1 MENGP
6 DSVSNIHRRWSLT
19 RINFSSYKIS
29 LVISIIT
36 SFIIIIFFDHFYLTL
51 NLIQIVVFTI
61 TGISFLV
68 FSYFLDLYL
77 LRKTPVN
84 KISKILHVSAF
95 SNLLWLLILILGYLA
110 FIIFQK
116 EIPPKEYLL
125 EGMMLAIGLR
135 IGIFNSVF
143 GANLLQA
150 IKTAVIQPI
159 VFLFLI
165 IPPSIVIEFFFDV
178 AAISFGL
185 ILIGLG
191 IGWTIL
197 ADRAGRPN
205 LQSTFALLQAF
216 LSAWTENKVENIEKL
231 LLAKSKDELVYTHI
245 IKFINK
251 QHHNLYWV
259 LPNIHPGPFKEIGGS
274 SLPYQI
280 YNHFSQKAVVFHTAS
295 DHSLNIPSKGEVIKY
310 LQSLS
315 STKKRLDYGSTC
327 SLPIQIKNKKATATG
342 IIFDN
347 TPIIILSFAPSGM
360 EDIPEEISKEL
371 KAYSK
376 NEGFK
381 RLFIIDSHN
390 AMGKKIGKSENDD
403 LLIAGKKCLN
413 ILKGSPQYGFKI
425 GISNTNEINNHVVFG
440 EDIGKSGLSIILIDV
455 NKDANNKSNN
465 NRKDNNNNQYVI
477 GWADSNN
484 MKNGLREYILQHLEQ
499 KGIRMLEIC
508 SSDTH
513 ENSGFRTSEGY
524 YPFGHITKF
533 ETIADHYYNLI
544 ELACKKLELY
554 VYEILSV
561 ESTVKV
567 MGKNQFM
574 DYSNALDKAMD
585 LTKKC
590 LIITFGVIL
599 LMLIVTN

>member
-1 MENGP
+1 MENGH

-29 LVISIIT
+29 LTISIV
-36 SFIIIIFFDHFYLTL
+36 SSLLIILVFDHFYLL
-51 NLIQIVVFTI
+51 VNLIQLTVFTI
-61 TGISFLV
+61 TGISFLI
-68 FSYFLDLYL
+68 FSYFLDLFL

-95 SNLLWLLILILGYLA
+95 SNLLWLLILILGYIT

-116 EIPPKEYLL
+116 DLPPKEYLL

-135 IGIFNSVF
+135 IGIFTSVF

-150 IKTAVIQPI
+150 IKTAIIQPI

-165 IPPSIVIEFFFDV
+165 IPSSIFIEIFFDV
-178 AAISFGL
+178 VAISFGL

-216 LSAWTENKVENIEKL
+216 LSAWTENKVENIEKIL
-231 LLAKSKDELVYTHI
+231 LSKSNNELVGTDI
-245 IKFINK
+245 VKFTNK
-251 QHHNLYWV
+251 HHNLYWV

-274 SLPYQI
+274 NLPYQI
-280 YNHFSQKAVVFHTAS
+280 YNYFSQKAVVFHTPS
-295 DHSLNIPSKGEVIKY
+295 DHSLNIPSKGEVLEY
-310 LQSLS
+310 LKSLS
-315 STKKRLDYGSTC
+315 NTQKKTLDQGSTC
-327 SLPIQIKNKKATATG
+327 SIPIQIKNKKATVTG

-347 TPIIILSFAPSGM
+347 TPILMLSFAPYGM

-371 KAYSK
+371 KKYSK

-390 AMGKKIGKSENDD
+390 AMGKKIGKSENEE
-403 LLIAGKKCLN
+403 LLVAGKTCLK
-413 ILKGSPQYGFKI
+413 ILKKSSQYSFKI
-425 GISNTNEINNHVVFG
+425 GLSNTNEIKNHIVFG

-455 NKDANNKSNN
+455 NKND
-465 NRKDNNNNQYVI
+465 DNNSNHNNQYVI

-484 MKNGLREYILQHLEQ
+484 MESGLREYIIKFLEQ

-533 ETIADHYYNLI
+533 ETIADHYYKLI
-544 ELACKKLELY
+544 ELAYKKLE
-554 VYEILSV
+554 VYGFEVFHIV
-561 ESTVKV
+561 STVKV
-567 MGKNQFM
+567 MGTNQFQ
-574 DYSNALDKAMD
+574 DYSNALDKAMN
-585 LTKKC
+585 LTKKF

>member
-1 MENGP
+1 MENGH

-29 LVISIIT
+29 LSL
-36 SFIIIIFFDHFYLTL
+36 SLFSSLIIIIFFDQFYLRL
-51 NLIQIVVFTI
+51 NLLNLFFFII

-68 FSYFLDLYL
+68 FSYFLDLFL

-95 SNLLWLLILILGYLA
+95 SNLLWLLILIFGYLA

-116 EIPPKEYLL
+116 ESPPKEYLF

-143 GANLLQA
+143 GANLFQA
-150 IKTAVIQPI
+150 IKTAMIQPLI
-159 VFLFLI
+159 FLFLI
-165 IPPSIVIEFFFDV
+165 IPYFVFIELISNFV
-178 AAISFGL
+178 AISFGL
-185 ILIGLG
+185 ILIG
-191 IGWTIL
+191 IGVLWAIL
-197 ADRAGRPN
+197 ADRTGRPN

-216 LSAWTENKVENIEKL
+216 LSAWTENKVDRIELIL
-231 LLAKSKDELVYTHI
+231 LSKSKDECVDTHI
-245 IKFINK
+245 VKFTTK
-251 QHHNLYWV
+251 HQALYWV

-274 SLPYQI
+274 NLPYQI
-280 YNHFSQKAVVFHTAS
+280 YRHFSQKAVVFHSAS

-310 LQSLS
+310 LKSLS
-315 STKKRLDYGSTC
+315 NTKNRVDYGNRC
-327 SLPIQIKNKKATATG
+327 SIPIQVKHKKATATG

-347 TPIIILSFAPSGM
+347 TPILILSFAPYGM

-371 KAYSK
+371 ETYSK
-376 NEGFK
+376 DEGFK

-390 AMGKKIGKSENDD
+390 AMGKKIEKSENED
-403 LLIAGKKCLN
+403 LLIAGKKCLK
-413 ILKGSPQYGFKI
+413 ILKESPQYDFKI
-425 GISNTNEINNHVVFG
+425 GLSNTNEIKNKLVFG
-440 EDIGKSGLSIILIDV
+440 QDLGKSGLSIILIDV
-455 NKDANNKSNN
+455 NKDVDCNIDNNSSS
-465 NRKDNNNNQYVI
+465 NNNQYVI

-484 MKNGLREYILQHLEQ
+484 MKSGLREYVLQNLTQ
-499 KGIRMLEIC
+499 KGIKMLEIC

-513 ENSGFRTSEGY
+513 ENSGFRTTEGY
-524 YPFGHITKF
+524 YPFGYTTKF
-533 ETIADHYYNLI
+533 EIIADHFYDLI
-544 ELACKKLELY
+544 EIACKKLEVY
-554 VYEILSV
+554 QYEILTV

-567 MGKNQFM
+567 MGTSQFR
-574 DYSNALDKAMD
+574 DYSNALDKAMN

-599 LMLIVTN
+599 IMLIFTN

>member
-1 MENGP
+1 MENGH

-29 LVISIIT
+29 LTISLI
-36 SFIIIIFFDHFYLTL
+36 SSLIIILVFDHFYLL
-51 NLIQIVVFTI
+51 VNLIQLAVFTI
-61 TGISFLV
+61 TGISFLI
-68 FSYFLDLYL
+68 FSYFLDLFL

-84 KISKILHVSAF
+84 KMSKILHVSAF
-95 SNLLWLLILILGYLA
+95 SSLLWLLIVILGYLT

-116 EIPPKEYLL
+116 DLPPKEYLL
-125 EGMMLAIGLR
+125 EGMMLAIGLK
-135 IGIFNSVF
+135 IGIFTSVF

-150 IKTAVIQPI
+150 IKTAIIQPI

-165 IPPSIVIEFFFDV
+165 IPSSIFIEIFSDV
-178 AAISFGL
+178 VAISFGL

-205 LQSTFALLQAF
+205 LQSTFTLLQAF
-216 LSAWTENKVENIEKL
+216 LSAWTENKVENIEKIL
-231 LLAKSKDELVYTHI
+231 LSKSKNELVGTYI
-245 IKFINK
+245 VKFTNK
-251 QHHNLYWV
+251 HHNLYWV

-274 SLPYQI
+274 NLPYQI
-280 YNHFSQKAVVFHTAS
+280 YNYFSQKAVVFHSPS
-295 DHSLNIPSKGEVIKY
+295 DHSLNIPSKGEVLEY
-310 LQSLS
+310 LKSLS
-315 STKKRLDYGSTC
+315 NTQKTLDYGSTC
-327 SLPIQIKNKKATATG
+327 SIPIQIKNKKATVTG

-347 TPIIILSFAPSGM
+347 TPILMLSFAPYGM

-371 KAYSK
+371 ETYSK

-390 AMGKKIGKSENDD
+390 AMGKKIGKSENEE
-403 LLIAGKKCLN
+403 LLVAGKTCLK
-413 ILKGSPQYGFKI
+413 ILKKSPQYSFKI
-425 GISNTNEINNHVVFG
+425 GLSNTNEIKNHIVFG

-455 NKDANNKSNN
+455 NKND
-465 NRKDNNNNQYVI
+465 DNNSNHNNQYVI

-484 MKNGLREYILQHLEQ
+484 MKSGLREYIIKFLEQ

-533 ETIADHYYNLI
+533 ETIADHYYKLI
-544 ELACKKLELY
+544 ELAYKKLE
-554 VYEILSV
+554 VYGYEVFHIV
-561 ESTVKV
+561 STVKV
-567 MGKNQFM
+567 MGTNQFR
-574 DYSNALDKAMD
+574 DYSNALDKAMN
-585 LTKKC
+585 LTKKF

>member
-1 MENGP
+1 MENGH

-29 LVISIIT
+29 LTISIV
-36 SFIIIIFFDHFYLTL
+36 SSLVIILVFDHFYLL
-51 NLIQIVVFTI
+51 VNLIQLAVFTI
-61 TGISFLV
+61 TGISFLI
-68 FSYFLDLYL
+68 FSYFLDLFL

-95 SNLLWLLILILGYLA
+95 SNLLWLLILILGYIT

-116 EIPPKEYLL
+116 DLPPKEYLL

-135 IGIFNSVF
+135 IGIFTSVF

-150 IKTAVIQPI
+150 IKTAIIQPI

-165 IPPSIVIEFFFDV
+165 IPSSIFIEIFFDV
-178 AAISFGL
+178 VAISFGL

-216 LSAWTENKVENIEKL
+216 LSAWTENKVENIEKIL
-231 LLAKSKDELVYTHI
+231 LSKSNNELVGTDI
-245 IKFINK
+245 VKFTNK
-251 QHHNLYWV
+251 HHNLYWV

-274 SLPYQI
+274 NLPYQI
-280 YNHFSQKAVVFHTAS
+280 YNYFSQKAVVFHTPS
-295 DHSLNIPSKGEVIKY
+295 DHSLNIPSKGEVLEY
-310 LQSLS
+310 LKSLS
-315 STKKRLDYGSTC
+315 NTQKTLDQGSTC
-327 SLPIQIKNKKATATG
+327 SLPIQIKNKKATVTG
-342 IIFDN
+342 IIFHN
-347 TPIIILSFAPSGM
+347 TPILMLSFAPYGM
-360 EDIPEEISKEL
+360 EDIPEEIRKEL
-371 KAYSK
+371 ETYSK

-390 AMGKKIGKSENDD
+390 AMGKKIGKSENEE
-403 LLIAGKKCLN
+403 LLVAGKTCLK
-413 ILKGSPQYGFKI
+413 ILKKSPQYSFKI
-425 GISNTNEINNHVVFG
+425 GLSNTNEIENHIVFG

-455 NKDANNKSNN
+455 NKND
-465 NRKDNNNNQYVI
+465 DNNSNHNNQYVI

-484 MKNGLREYILQHLEQ
+484 MESGLREYIIKFLEQ

-533 ETIADHYYNLI
+533 ETIADHYYKLI
-544 ELACKKLELY
+544 ELAYKKLE
-554 VYEILSV
+554 VYGYEVFHIV
-561 ESTVKV
+561 STVKV
-567 MGKNQFM
+567 MGTNQFQ
-574 DYSNALDKAMD
+574 DYSNALDKAMN
-585 LTKKC
+585 LTKKF

>member
-1 MENGP
+1 MENGH

-29 LVISIIT
+29 LTISIV
-36 SFIIIIFFDHFYLTL
+36 SSLVIILVFDHFYLL
-51 NLIQIVVFTI
+51 VNLIQLAVFTI
-61 TGISFLV
+61 TGISFLI
-68 FSYFLDLYL
+68 FSYFLDLFL

-95 SNLLWLLILILGYLA
+95 SNLLWLLILILGYIT

-116 EIPPKEYLL
+116 DLPPKEYLL

-135 IGIFNSVF
+135 IGIFTSVF

-150 IKTAVIQPI
+150 IKTAIIQPI

-165 IPPSIVIEFFFDV
+165 IPSSIFIEIFFDV
-178 AAISFGL
+178 VAISFGL

-216 LSAWTENKVENIEKL
+216 LSAWTENKVENIEKIL
-231 LLAKSKDELVYTHI
+231 LSKSNNELVGTDI
-245 IKFINK
+245 VKFTNK
-251 QHHNLYWV
+251 HHNLYWV

-274 SLPYQI
+274 NLPYQI
-280 YNHFSQKAVVFHTAS
+280 YNYFSQKAVVFHTPS
-295 DHSLNIPSKGEVIKY
+295 DHSLNIPSKGEVLEY
-310 LQSLS
+310 LKSLS
-315 STKKRLDYGSTC
+315 NTQKTLDQGSTC
-327 SLPIQIKNKKATATG
+327 SIPIQIKNKKATVTG

-347 TPIIILSFAPSGM
+347 TPILMLSFAPYGM

-371 KAYSK
+371 KKYSK

-390 AMGKKIGKSENDD
+390 AMGKKIGKSENEE
-403 LLIAGKKCLN
+403 LLVAGKTCLK
-413 ILKGSPQYGFKI
+413 ILKKSSQYSFKI
-425 GISNTNEINNHVVFG
+425 GLSNTNEIKNHIVFG

-455 NKDANNKSNN
+455 NKND
-465 NRKDNNNNQYVI
+465 DNNSNHNNQYVI

-484 MKNGLREYILQHLEQ
+484 MESGLREYIIKFLGQ

-533 ETIADHYYNLI
+533 ETIADHYYKLI
-544 ELACKKLELY
+544 ELAYKKLE
-554 VYEILSV
+554 VYGFEVFHIV
-561 ESTVKV
+561 STVKV
-567 MGKNQFM
+567 MGTNQFQ
-574 DYSNALDKAMD
+574 DYSNALDKAMN
-585 LTKKC
+585 LTKKF

>member
-1 MENGP
+1 MENGH

-29 LVISIIT
+29 LTISIVT
-36 SFIIIIFFDHFYLTL
+36 SLVIILVSDHFYLL
-51 NLIQIVVFTI
+51 VNLIQLAVFTI
-61 TGISFLV
+61 TGISFLI
-68 FSYFLDLYL
+68 FSYFLDLFL

-95 SNLLWLLILILGYLA
+95 SNLLWLLILILGYIT

-116 EIPPKEYLL
+116 DLPPKEYLL

-135 IGIFNSVF
+135 IGIFTSVF

-150 IKTAVIQPI
+150 IKTAIIQPI

-165 IPPSIVIEFFFDV
+165 IPSSIFIEIFFDV
-178 AAISFGL
+178 VAISFGL

-216 LSAWTENKVENIEKL
+216 LSAWTENKVENIEKIL
-231 LLAKSKDELVYTHI
+231 LSKSNNELVGTDI
-245 IKFINK
+245 VKFTNK
-251 QHHNLYWV
+251 HHNLYWV

-274 SLPYQI
+274 NLPYQI
-280 YNHFSQKAVVFHTAS
+280 YNYFSQKAVVFHTPS
-295 DHSLNIPSKGEVIKY
+295 DHSLNIPSKGEVLEY
-310 LQSLS
+310 LKSLS
-315 STKKRLDYGSTC
+315 NTQKTLDQGSTC
-327 SLPIQIKNKKATATG
+327 SIPIQIKNKKATVTG

-347 TPIIILSFAPSGM
+347 TPILMLSFAPYGM
-360 EDIPEEISKEL
+360 EDIPEEIRKEL
-371 KAYSK
+371 ETYSK

-390 AMGKKIGKSENDD
+390 AMGKKIGKSENEE
-403 LLIAGKKCLN
+403 LLVAGKTCLK
-413 ILKGSPQYGFKI
+413 ILKKSPQYSFKI
-425 GISNTNEINNHVVFG
+425 GLSNTNEIKNHIVFG

-455 NKDANNKSNN
+455 NKND
-465 NRKDNNNNQYVI
+465 DNNSNHNNQYVI

-484 MKNGLREYILQHLEQ
+484 MESGLREYIIKFLEQ

-524 YPFGHITKF
+524 YPFGHMTKF
-533 ETIADHYYNLI
+533 ETIADHYYKLI
-544 ELACKKLELY
+544 ELAYKKLE
-554 VYEILSV
+554 VYGYEV
-561 ESTVKV
+561 FHTVSTVKV
-567 MGKNQFM
+567 MGTNQFQ
-574 DYSNALDKAMD
+574 DYSNALDKAMN
-585 LTKKC
+585 LTKKF

>member
-1 MENGP
+1 MENGH

-29 LVISIIT
+29 LTISLI
-36 SFIIIIFFDHFYLTL
+36 SSLIIILIFDHFYLL
-51 NLIQIVVFTI
+51 VNLIQLAVFTI
-61 TGISFLV
+61 TGISFLI
-68 FSYFLDLYL
+68 FSYFLDLFL

-84 KISKILHVSAF
+84 KLSKILHVSAF
-95 SNLLWLLILILGYLA
+95 SSLLWLLIVILGYII

-116 EIPPKEYLL
+116 DLPSKEYLI

-135 IGIFNSVF
+135 IGIFTSVF

-150 IKTAVIQPI
+150 IKTAIIQPI

-165 IPPSIVIEFFFDV
+165 IPPSIFIEIFSDV
-178 AAISFGL
+178 VAISFGL

-197 ADRAGRPN
+197 ADRSGRPN

-216 LSAWTENKVENIEKL
+216 LSAWTENKVENIEKIL
-231 LLAKSKDELVYTHI
+231 LSKSKNELVGTFI
-245 IKFINK
+245 VKFTNK
-251 QHHNLYWV
+251 HHNLYWV

-274 SLPYQI
+274 NLPYQI
-280 YNHFSQKAVVFHTAS
+280 YNYFSQKAVVFHSPS
-295 DHSLNIPSKGEVIKY
+295 DHSLNIPSKGEVLEY
-310 LQSLS
+310 LKSLS
-315 STKKRLDYGSTC
+315 NTQKTLDYGSTC
-327 SLPIQIKNKKATATG
+327 SIPIQIKNKKATVTG

-347 TPIIILSFAPSGM
+347 TPILMLSFAPYGM

-371 KAYSK
+371 ETYSK

-390 AMGKKIGKSENDD
+390 AMGKKIGKSENEE
-403 LLIAGKKCLN
+403 LLVAGKTCLK
-413 ILKGSPQYGFKI
+413 ILKKSPQYSFKI
-425 GISNTNEINNHVVFG
+425 GLSNTNEIKNHIVFG
-440 EDIGKSGLSIILIDV
+440 DDIGKSGLSIILIDV
-455 NKDANNKSNN
+455 NKNDDNN
-465 NRKDNNNNQYVI
+465 NNHNNQYVI

-484 MKNGLREYILQHLEQ
+484 MKSGLREYIIKFLEQ

-533 ETIADHYYNLI
+533 ETIADHYYKLI
-544 ELACKKLELY
+544 ELAYKKLE
-554 VYEILSV
+554 VYGYEVFHIV
-561 ESTVKV
+561 STVKV
-567 MGKNQFM
+567 MGTNQFR
-574 DYSNALDKAMD
+574 DYSNALDKAMN
-585 LTKKC
+585 LTKKF

>member
-1 MENGP
+1 MENGH

-29 LVISIIT
+29 LTISLI
-36 SFIIIIFFDHFYLTL
+36 SSLIIILVFDHFYLL
-51 NLIQIVVFTI
+51 VNLIQLAVFTI
-61 TGISFLV
+61 TGISFLI
-68 FSYFLDLYL
+68 FSYFLDLFL

-84 KISKILHVSAF
+84 KMSKILHVSAF
-95 SNLLWLLILILGYLA
+95 SSLLWLLIVILGYLT

-116 EIPPKEYLL
+116 DLPPKEYLL

-135 IGIFNSVF
+135 IGIFTSVF

-150 IKTAVIQPI
+150 IKTAIIQPI

-165 IPPSIVIEFFFDV
+165 IPSSIFIEIFSDV
-178 AAISFGL
+178 VAISFGL

-197 ADRAGRPN
+197 VDRAGRPN

-216 LSAWTENKVENIEKL
+216 LSAWTENKVENIEKIL
-231 LLAKSKDELVYTHI
+231 LSKSKNELVGTYI
-245 IKFINK
+245 VKFTNK
-251 QHHNLYWV
+251 HHNLYWV

-274 SLPYQI
+274 NLPYQI
-280 YNHFSQKAVVFHTAS
+280 YNYFSQKAVVFHSPS
-295 DHSLNIPSKGEVIKY
+295 DHSLNIPSKGEVLEY
-310 LQSLS
+310 LKSLS
-315 STKKRLDYGSTC
+315 NTQKTLDYGSTC
-327 SLPIQIKNKKATATG
+327 SIPIQIKNKKATVTG

-347 TPIIILSFAPSGM
+347 TPILMLSFAPYGM

-371 KAYSK
+371 ETYSK

-390 AMGKKIGKSENDD
+390 AMGKKIGKSENEE
-403 LLIAGKKCLN
+403 LLIAGKTCLK
-413 ILKGSPQYGFKI
+413 ILKKSPQYSFKI
-425 GISNTNEINNHVVFG
+425 GLSNTNEIKNHIVFG

-455 NKDANNKSNN
+455 NKND
-465 NRKDNNNNQYVI
+465 DNNSNHNNQYVI

-484 MKNGLREYILQHLEQ
+484 MKSGLREYIIKFLEQ

-533 ETIADHYYNLI
+533 ETIADHYYKLI
-544 ELACKKLELY
+544 ELAYKKLEIY
-554 VYEILSV
+554 AYEVFHIV
-561 ESTVKV
+561 STVKV
-567 MGKNQFM
+567 MGTNQFL
-574 DYSNALDKAMD
+574 DYSNALDKAMN
-585 LTKKC
+585 LTKKF

>member
-1 MENGP
+1 MENGH

-29 LVISIIT
+29 LTISLISSLIT
-36 SFIIIIFFDHFYLTL
+36 ILIFDHFYLL
-51 NLIQIVVFTI
+51 VNLIQLAVFTI
-61 TGISFLV
+61 TGISFLI
-68 FSYFLDLYL
+68 FSYFLDLFL

-84 KISKILHVSAF
+84 KLSKILHVSAF
-95 SNLLWLLILILGYLA
+95 SSLLWLIIVILGYLT

-116 EIPPKEYLL
+116 DLPSKEYLL

-135 IGIFNSVF
+135 IGIFTSVF

-150 IKTAVIQPI
+150 IKTAIIQPI

-165 IPPSIVIEFFFDV
+165 IPSSTFIEIFSDV
-178 AAISFGL
+178 VAISFGL

-197 ADRAGRPN
+197 ADRSGRPN

-216 LSAWTENKVENIEKL
+216 LSAWTENKVENIEKIL
-231 LLAKSKDELVYTHI
+231 LSKSKNELVGTFI
-245 IKFINK
+245 VKFTNK
-251 QHHNLYWV
+251 HHNLYWV

-274 SLPYQI
+274 NLPYQI
-280 YNHFSQKAVVFHTAS
+280 YNYFSQKAVVFHSPS
-295 DHSLNIPSKGEVIKY
+295 DHSLNIPSKGEVLEY
-310 LQSLS
+310 LKSLS
-315 STKKRLDYGSTC
+315 NTQKTLDYGSTC
-327 SLPIQIKNKKATATG
+327 SIPIQIKNKKATVTG

-347 TPIIILSFAPSGM
+347 TPILMLSFAPYGM
-360 EDIPEEISKEL
+360 EDIPEEVSKEL
-371 KAYSK
+371 ETYSK

-390 AMGKKIGKSENDD
+390 AMGKKIGKIENEE
-403 LLIAGKKCLN
+403 LLAAGKTCLK
-413 ILKGSPQYGFKI
+413 ILKKSPQYSFKI
-425 GISNTNEINNHVVFG
+425 GLSNTNEIKNHIVFG
-440 EDIGKSGLSIILIDV
+440 DDIGKSGLSIILIDV
-455 NKDANNKSNN
+455 NKND
-465 NRKDNNNNQYVI
+465 DNNSNHNNQYVI

-484 MKNGLREYILQHLEQ
+484 MKSGLREYIIKFLEQ

-533 ETIADHYYNLI
+533 ETIADHYDKLI
-544 ELACKKLELY
+544 ELAYKKLE
-554 VYEILSV
+554 VYRYEVFHIV
-561 ESTVKV
+561 STVKV
-567 MGKNQFM
+567 MGTNQFR
-574 DYSNALDKAMD
+574 DYSNALDKAMK
-585 LTKKC
+585 LTKKF
-590 LIITFGVIL
+590 LIFTFGVIL
-599 LMLIVTN
+599 LMLLVTN

>member
-1 MENGP
+1 MENGH

-29 LVISIIT
+29 LTISIV
-36 SFIIIIFFDHFYLTL
+36 SSLVIILVFDHFYLL
-51 NLIQIVVFTI
+51 VNLIQLAVFTI
-61 TGISFLV
+61 TGISFLI
-68 FSYFLDLYL
+68 FSYFLDLFL

-95 SNLLWLLILILGYLA
+95 SNLLWLLILILGYIT

-116 EIPPKEYLL
+116 DLPPKEYLL

-135 IGIFNSVF
+135 IGIFTSVF

-150 IKTAVIQPI
+150 IKTAIIQPI

-165 IPPSIVIEFFFDV
+165 IPSSIFIEIFFDV
-178 AAISFGL
+178 VAISFGL

-216 LSAWTENKVENIEKL
+216 LSAWTENKVENIEKIL
-231 LLAKSKDELVYTHI
+231 LSKSNNELVGTDI
-245 IKFINK
+245 VKFTNK
-251 QHHNLYWV
+251 HHNLYWV

-274 SLPYQI
+274 NLPYQI
-280 YNHFSQKAVVFHTAS
+280 YNYFSQKAVVFHTPS
-295 DHSLNIPSKGEVIKY
+295 DHSLNIPSKGEVLEY
-310 LQSLS
+310 LKSLS
-315 STKKRLDYGSTC
+315 NTQKTLDQGSTC
-327 SLPIQIKNKKATATG
+327 SIPIQIKNKKATVTG

-347 TPIIILSFAPSGM
+347 TPILMLSFAPYGM

-371 KAYSK
+371 KKYSK

-390 AMGKKIGKSENDD
+390 AMGKKIGKSENEE
-403 LLIAGKKCLN
+403 LLVAGKTCLK
-413 ILKGSPQYGFKI
+413 ILKKSPQYSFKI
-425 GISNTNEINNHVVFG
+425 GLSNTNEIKNHIVFG

-455 NKDANNKSNN
+455 NKND
-465 NRKDNNNNQYVI
+465 DNNSNHNNQYVI

-484 MKNGLREYILQHLEQ
+484 MESGLREYIIKFLGQ

-533 ETIADHYYNLI
+533 ETIADHYYKLI
-544 ELACKKLELY
+544 ELAYKKLE
-554 VYEILSV
+554 VYGFEVFHIV
-561 ESTVKV
+561 STVKV
-567 MGKNQFM
+567 MGTNQFQ
-574 DYSNALDKAMD
+574 DYSNALDKAMN
-585 LTKKC
+585 LTKKF

>member
-1 MENGP
+1 MENGH

-29 LVISIIT
+29 LTISLI
-36 SFIIIIFFDHFYLTL
+36 SSLIIILVFDHFYLL
-51 NLIQIVVFTI
+51 VNLIQLAVFTI
-61 TGISFLV
+61 TGISFLI
-68 FSYFLDLYL
+68 FSYFLDLFL

-84 KISKILHVSAF
+84 KMSKILHVSAF
-95 SNLLWLLILILGYLA
+95 SSLLWLLIVILGYLT

-116 EIPPKEYLL
+116 DLPPKEYLL

-135 IGIFNSVF
+135 IGIFTSVF

-150 IKTAVIQPI
+150 IKTAIIQPI

-165 IPPSIVIEFFFDV
+165 IPSSIFIEIFSDV
-178 AAISFGL
+178 VAISFGL

-205 LQSTFALLQAF
+205 FQSTFALLQAF
-216 LSAWTENKVENIEKL
+216 LSAWTENKVENIEKIL
-231 LLAKSKDELVYTHI
+231 LSKSKNELVDTFI
-245 IKFINK
+245 FKFTNK
-251 QHHNLYWV
+251 HHNLYWV

-274 SLPYQI
+274 NLPYQI
-280 YNHFSQKAVVFHTAS
+280 YNYFSQKAVVFHSPS
-295 DHSLNIPSKGEVIKY
+295 DHSLNIPSKGEVLEY
-310 LQSLS
+310 LKSLS
-315 STKKRLDYGSTC
+315 NTQKTLDYGSTC
-327 SLPIQIKNKKATATG
+327 SIPIQIKNKKATVTG

-347 TPIIILSFAPSGM
+347 TPILMLSFAPYGM

-371 KAYSK
+371 ETYSK

-390 AMGKKIGKSENDD
+390 AMGKKIGKSENEE
-403 LLIAGKKCLN
+403 LLIAGKTCLK
-413 ILKGSPQYGFKI
+413 ILKKSPQYSFKI
-425 GISNTNEINNHVVFG
+425 GLSNTNEIKNHIVFG

-455 NKDANNKSNN
+455 NKND
-465 NRKDNNNNQYVI
+465 DNNSNHNNHYVI

-484 MKNGLREYILQHLEQ
+484 MKSGLREYIIKFLEQ

-533 ETIADHYYNLI
+533 ETIADHYYKLI
-544 ELACKKLELY
+544 ELAYKKLE
-554 VYEILSV
+554 VYGYEVFHIV
-561 ESTVKV
+561 STVKV
-567 MGKNQFM
+567 MGTNQFR
-574 DYSNALDKAMD
+574 DYSNALDKAMN
-585 LTKKC
+585 LTKKF

>member
-29 LVISIIT
+29 LVISIIN
-36 SFIIIIFFDHFYLTL
+36 SLIIIIFFDHFYLTL

-205 LQSTFALLQAF
+205 LPSTFALLQAF
-216 LSAWTENKVENIEKL
+216 LSAWTENKVENIEKI

-274 SLPYQI
+274 NLPYQI
-280 YNHFSQKAVVFHTAS
+280 YNHFSQKAVVFHSAS
-295 DHSLNIPSKGEVIKY
+295 DHSLNIPSKGEVVKY

-315 STKKRLDYGSTC
+315 NTKKRLDYGNTC
-327 SLPIQIKNKKATATG
+327 SIPIQIKNK
-342 IIFDN
+342 
-347 TPIIILSFAPSGM
+347 
-360 EDIPEEISKEL
+360 
-371 KAYSK
+371 
-376 NEGFK
+376 
-381 RLFIIDSHN
+381 
-390 AMGKKIGKSENDD
+390 
-403 LLIAGKKCLN
+403 
-413 ILKGSPQYGFKI
+413 
-425 GISNTNEINNHVVFG
+425 
-440 EDIGKSGLSIILIDV
+440 
-455 NKDANNKSNN
+455 
-465 NRKDNNNNQYVI
+465 
-477 GWADSNN
+477 
-484 MKNGLREYILQHLEQ
+484 
-499 KGIRMLEIC
+499 
-508 SSDTH
+508 
-513 ENSGFRTSEGY
+513 
-524 YPFGHITKF
+524 
-533 ETIADHYYNLI
+533 
-544 ELACKKLELY
+544 
-554 VYEILSV
+554 
-561 ESTVKV
+561 
-567 MGKNQFM
+567 
-574 DYSNALDKAMD
+574 
-585 LTKKC
+585 
-590 LIITFGVIL
+590 
-599 LMLIVTN
+599 

>member
-1 MENGP
+1 MENGH

-29 LVISIIT
+29 LTISLI
-36 SFIIIIFFDHFYLTL
+36 SSLIIILIFDHFYLL
-51 NLIQIVVFTI
+51 VNLIQLAVFTI
-61 TGISFLV
+61 TGISFLI
-68 FSYFLDLYL
+68 FSYFLDLFL

-84 KISKILHVSAF
+84 RLSKILHVSAF
-95 SNLLWLLILILGYLA
+95 ASLLWLLIVILGYLT

-116 EIPPKEYLL
+116 DLPSKEYLL

-135 IGIFNSVF
+135 IGIFTSVF

-150 IKTAVIQPI
+150 IKTAIIQPI

-165 IPPSIVIEFFFDV
+165 IPSSIFIEIFSDV
-178 AAISFGL
+178 VAISFGL

-197 ADRAGRPN
+197 TDRSGSPN

-216 LSAWTENKVENIEKL
+216 LSAWTENKVENIEKIL
-231 LLAKSKDELVYTHI
+231 LSKSKNELVGTFI
-245 IKFINK
+245 LKFTNK
-251 QHHNLYWV
+251 HHNLYWV

-274 SLPYQI
+274 NLPYQI
-280 YNHFSQKAVVFHTAS
+280 YNYFSQKAVVFHSPS
-295 DHSLNIPSKGEVIKY
+295 DHSLNIPSKGEVLEY
-310 LQSLS
+310 LKSLS
-315 STKKRLDYGSTC
+315 NTQKTLDYGSTC
-327 SLPIQIKNKKATATG
+327 SIPIQIKNKKATVTG

-347 TPIIILSFAPSGM
+347 TPILMLSFAPYGM
-360 EDIPEEISKEL
+360 EDIPEEVSKEL
-371 KAYSK
+371 ETYSK

-390 AMGKKIGKSENDD
+390 ALGKKIGKSENEE
-403 LLIAGKKCLN
+403 LLAAGKTCLK
-413 ILKGSPQYGFKI
+413 ILKKSPQYSFKI
-425 GISNTNEINNHVVFG
+425 GLSNTNEIKNHIVFG
-440 EDIGKSGLSIILIDV
+440 DDIGKSGLSIILIDV
-455 NKDANNKSNN
+455 NKND
-465 NRKDNNNNQYVI
+465 DNNSNHINQYVI

-484 MKNGLREYILQHLEQ
+484 MKSGLREYIIKFLEQ

-533 ETIADHYYNLI
+533 ETIADHYHKLI
-544 ELACKKLELY
+544 ELAYKKLE
-554 VYEILSV
+554 VYGYEVFHIV
-561 ESTVKV
+561 STVKV
-567 MGKNQFM
+567 MGTNQFR
-574 DYSNALDKAMD
+574 DYSNALDKAMN
-585 LTKKC
+585 LTKKF
-590 LIITFGVIL
+590 LIFTFGVIL
-599 LMLIVTN
+599 LMLLVTN

>member
-1 MENGP
+1 MENGH

-29 LVISIIT
+29 LTISLI
-36 SFIIIIFFDHFYLTL
+36 SSLIIILVFDHFYLL
-51 NLIQIVVFTI
+51 VNLIQLAVFTI
-61 TGISFLV
+61 TGISFLI
-68 FSYFLDLYL
+68 FSYFLDLFL

-84 KISKILHVSAF
+84 KMSKILHVSAF
-95 SNLLWLLILILGYLA
+95 SSLLWLLIVILGYLT

-116 EIPPKEYLL
+116 DLPPKEYLL

-135 IGIFNSVF
+135 IGIFTSVF

-150 IKTAVIQPI
+150 IKTAIIQPI

-165 IPPSIVIEFFFDV
+165 IPSSIFIEIFSDV
-178 AAISFGL
+178 VAISFGL

-197 ADRAGRPN
+197 ADRSGRPN

-216 LSAWTENKVENIEKL
+216 LSAWTENKVENIEKIL
-231 LLAKSKDELVYTHI
+231 LSKSKNELVGTYI
-245 IKFINK
+245 VKFTNK
-251 QHHNLYWV
+251 HHNLYWV

-274 SLPYQI
+274 NLPYQI
-280 YNHFSQKAVVFHTAS
+280 YNYFSQKAVVFHSPS
-295 DHSLNIPSKGEVIKY
+295 DHSLNIPSKGEVLEY
-310 LQSLS
+310 LKSLS
-315 STKKRLDYGSTC
+315 NTQNVLDYGRAC
-327 SLPIQIKNKKATATG
+327 SIPIQIKNKKATVTG

-347 TPIIILSFAPSGM
+347 TPILMLSFAPYGM

-371 KAYSK
+371 ETYSK

-390 AMGKKIGKSENDD
+390 AMGKKIGKSENEE
-403 LLIAGKKCLN
+403 LLIAGKTCLK
-413 ILKGSPQYGFKI
+413 ILKKSPQYSFKI
-425 GISNTNEINNHVVFG
+425 GLSNTNEIKNHIVFG
-440 EDIGKSGLSIILIDV
+440 EDIGKSGLSIILIEV
-455 NKDANNKSNN
+455 NKND
-465 NRKDNNNNQYVI
+465 DNNSNHNNQYVI

-484 MKNGLREYILQHLEQ
+484 MKSGLREYIIKFLEQ

-533 ETIADHYYNLI
+533 ETIADHYYKLI
-544 ELACKKLELY
+544 ELAYKKLE
-554 VYEILSV
+554 VYGYEVFHIV
-561 ESTVKV
+561 STVKV
-567 MGKNQFM
+567 MGTNQFR
-574 DYSNALDKAMD
+574 DYSNALDKAMN
-585 LTKKC
+585 LTKKF

>member
-1 MENGP
+1 MENGH

-29 LVISIIT
+29 LSL
-36 SFIIIIFFDHFYLTL
+36 SLFSSLIIIIFFDQFYLRL
-51 NLIQIVVFTI
+51 NLLNLFFFII

-68 FSYFLDLYL
+68 FSYFLDLFL

-95 SNLLWLLILILGYLA
+95 SNLLWLLILIFGYLA

-116 EIPPKEYLL
+116 ESPPKEYLF

-143 GANLLQA
+143 GANLFQA
-150 IKTAVIQPI
+150 IKTAMIQPLI
-159 VFLFLI
+159 FLFLI
-165 IPPSIVIEFFFDV
+165 IPYSVFIELISNFV
-178 AAISFGL
+178 AISFGL
-185 ILIGLG
+185 ILIG
-191 IGWTIL
+191 IGVLWAIL
-197 ADRAGRPN
+197 ADRTGRPN

-216 LSAWTENKVENIEKL
+216 LSAWTENKVDRIELIL
-231 LLAKSKDELVYTHI
+231 LSKSKDECVDTHI
-245 IKFINK
+245 VKFTNK
-251 QHHNLYWV
+251 HQALYWV

-274 SLPYQI
+274 NLPYQI
-280 YNHFSQKAVVFHTAS
+280 YRHFSQKAVVFHSAS

-310 LQSLS
+310 LKSLS
-315 STKKRLDYGSTC
+315 NTKNRVDYGNRC
-327 SLPIQIKNKKATATG
+327 SIPIQVKHKKATATG

-347 TPIIILSFAPSGM
+347 TPILILSFAPYGM

-371 KAYSK
+371 ETYSK

-390 AMGKKIGKSENDD
+390 AMGKKIEKSENED
-403 LLIAGKKCLN
+403 LLIAGKKCLK
-413 ILKGSPQYGFKI
+413 ILKESPQYDFKI
-425 GISNTNEINNHVVFG
+425 GLSNTNEIKNKLVFG
-440 EDIGKSGLSIILIDV
+440 QDLGKSGLSIILIDV
-455 NKDANNKSNN
+455 NKDVDCNIDNNSSS
-465 NRKDNNNNQYVI
+465 NNNQYVI

-484 MKNGLREYILQHLEQ
+484 MKSGLREYVLQNLTQ
-499 KGIRMLEIC
+499 KGIKMLEIC

-513 ENSGFRTSEGY
+513 ENSGFRTTEGY
-524 YPFGHITKF
+524 YPFGYTTKF
-533 ETIADHYYNLI
+533 EIIADHFYDLI
-544 ELACKKLELY
+544 EIACKKLEVY
-554 VYEILSV
+554 QYEILTV

-567 MGKNQFM
+567 MGTSQFR
-574 DYSNALDKAMD
+574 DYSNALDKAMN

-599 LMLIVTN
+599 IMLILTN

>member
-1 MENGP
+1 MENGH

-29 LVISIIT
+29 LTISLI
-36 SFIIIIFFDHFYLTL
+36 SSLIIILVFDHFYLL
-51 NLIQIVVFTI
+51 VNLIQLAVFTI
-61 TGISFLV
+61 TGISFLI
-68 FSYFLDLYL
+68 FSYFLDLFL

-84 KISKILHVSAF
+84 KMSKILHVSAF
-95 SNLLWLLILILGYLA
+95 SSLLWLLIVILGYLT

-116 EIPPKEYLL
+116 DLPSKGYLL

-135 IGIFNSVF
+135 IGIFTSVF

-150 IKTAVIQPI
+150 IKTAIIQPI

-165 IPPSIVIEFFFDV
+165 IPSSIFIEIFSDV
-178 AAISFGL
+178 VALSFGL

-216 LSAWTENKVENIEKL
+216 LSAWTENKVENIEKIL
-231 LLAKSKDELVYTHI
+231 LSKSKNELVGTFI
-245 IKFINK
+245 VKFTNK
-251 QHHNLYWV
+251 HHNLYWV

-274 SLPYQI
+274 NLPYQI
-280 YNHFSQKAVVFHTAS
+280 YNYFSQKAVVFHSPS
-295 DHSLNIPSKGEVIKY
+295 DHSLNIPSKGEVLEY
-310 LQSLS
+310 LKSLS
-315 STKKRLDYGSTC
+315 NTQKTLDYGSTC
-327 SLPIQIKNKKATATG
+327 SIPIQIKNKKATVTG

-347 TPIIILSFAPSGM
+347 TPILMLSFAPYGM

-371 KAYSK
+371 ETYSK

-390 AMGKKIGKSENDD
+390 AMGKKIGKSENEE
-403 LLIAGKKCLN
+403 LLAAGKTCLK
-413 ILKGSPQYGFKI
+413 ILKKSPQYRFKI
-425 GISNTNEINNHVVFG
+425 GLSNTNEIKNHIVFG

-455 NKDANNKSNN
+455 NKND
-465 NRKDNNNNQYVI
+465 DNNSNHNNQYVI

-484 MKNGLREYILQHLEQ
+484 MKSGLREYIIKFLEQ

-533 ETIADHYYNLI
+533 ETIADHYHKLI
-544 ELACKKLELY
+544 ELAYKKLE
-554 VYEILSV
+554 VYRYEVFHIV
-561 ESTVKV
+561 STVKV
-567 MGKNQFM
+567 MGTNQFR
-574 DYSNALDKAMD
+574 DYSNALDKAMN
-585 LTKKC
+585 LTKKF

-599 LMLIVTN
+599 LMLLVTN

>member
-1 MENGP
+1 MENGH

-29 LVISIIT
+29 LTISLI
-36 SFIIIIFFDHFYLTL
+36 SSLIIILVFDHFYLL
-51 NLIQIVVFTI
+51 VNLIQLAVFTI
-61 TGISFLV
+61 TGISFLI
-68 FSYFLDLYL
+68 FSYFLDLFL

-84 KISKILHVSAF
+84 KLSKILHVSAF
-95 SNLLWLLILILGYLA
+95 SSLLWLLIVILGYLT

-116 EIPPKEYLL
+116 DLPSKEYLI

-135 IGIFNSVF
+135 IGIFTSVF

-150 IKTAVIQPI
+150 IKTAIIQPI

-165 IPPSIVIEFFFDV
+165 IPSSIFIEIFSDV
-178 AAISFGL
+178 VALSFGL

-197 ADRAGRPN
+197 VDRAGRPN

-216 LSAWTENKVENIEKL
+216 LSAWTENKVENIEKIL
-231 LLAKSKDELVYTHI
+231 LSKSKNELVGTYI
-245 IKFINK
+245 VKFTNK
-251 QHHNLYWV
+251 HHNLYWV

-274 SLPYQI
+274 NLPYQI
-280 YNHFSQKAVVFHTAS
+280 YNYFSQKAVVFHSPS
-295 DHSLNIPSKGEVIKY
+295 DHSLNIPSKGEVLEY
-310 LQSLS
+310 LKSLS
-315 STKKRLDYGSTC
+315 NTQKTLDYGSTC
-327 SLPIQIKNKKATATG
+327 SIPIQIKNKKATVTG

-347 TPIIILSFAPSGM
+347 TPILMLSFAPYGM

-371 KAYSK
+371 ETYSK

-390 AMGKKIGKSENDD
+390 AMGKKIGKSENEE
-403 LLIAGKKCLN
+403 LLVAGKTCLK
-413 ILKGSPQYGFKI
+413 ILKKSPQYSFKI
-425 GISNTNEINNHVVFG
+425 GLSNTKEIKNHIVFG

-455 NKDANNKSNN
+455 NKND
-465 NRKDNNNNQYVI
+465 DNNSNHNNQYVI

-484 MKNGLREYILQHLEQ
+484 MKSGLREYIIKFLEQ

-533 ETIADHYYNLI
+533 ETIADHYYKLI
-544 ELACKKLELY
+544 ELAYKKLE
-554 VYEILSV
+554 VYGYEVFHIV
-561 ESTVKV
+561 STVKV
-567 MGKNQFM
+567 MGTNQFR
-574 DYSNALDKAMD
+574 DYSNALDKAMN
-585 LTKKC
+585 LTKKF

>member
-1 MENGP
+1 MENGH

-29 LVISIIT
+29 LSL
-36 SFIIIIFFDHFYLTL
+36 SLLGSLIIIIFFDQFYLRL
-51 NLIQIVVFTI
+51 NLLNLFFVII

-68 FSYFLDLYL
+68 FSYFLDLFL

-95 SNLLWLLILILGYLA
+95 SNLLWLLILIFGYLA
-110 FIIFQK
+110 FIIFHK
-116 EIPPKEYLL
+116 ESPPKEYLF

-143 GANLLQA
+143 GANLFQA
-150 IKTAVIQPI
+150 IKTAMIQPLI
-159 VFLFLI
+159 FLFLI
-165 IPPSIVIEFFFDV
+165 IPYSVFIELISNV
-178 AAISFGL
+178 VAISFGL
-185 ILIGLG
+185 ILIG
-191 IGWTIL
+191 IGVLWAIL
-197 ADRAGRPN
+197 ADRTGRPN

-216 LSAWTENKVENIEKL
+216 LSAWTENKVDRIELIL
-231 LLAKSKDELVYTHI
+231 LSKSKDECVDTHI
-245 IKFINK
+245 IKFTNK
-251 QHHNLYWV
+251 HQELYWV

-274 SLPYQI
+274 NLPYQI
-280 YNHFSQKAVVFHTAS
+280 YNHFSQKAVVFHSAS

-310 LQSLS
+310 LKSLS
-315 STKKRLDYGSTC
+315 NTKNRVDYGNRC
-327 SLPIQIKNKKATATG
+327 SIPIQVNHKKATATG

-347 TPIIILSFAPSGM
+347 TPILILSFAPYGM

-371 KAYSK
+371 ETYSK

-390 AMGKKIGKSENDD
+390 AMGKKIEKSENED
-403 LLIAGKKCLN
+403 LLIAGKKCLK
-413 ILKGSPQYGFKI
+413 ILKESPQYDFKI
-425 GISNTNEINNHVVFG
+425 GLSNTNEIKNKLVFG
-440 EDIGKSGLSIILIDV
+440 EDLGKSGLSIILIDV
-455 NKDANNKSNN
+455 NKDIDCNIDNNSSS
-465 NRKDNNNNQYVI
+465 NNNQYVI

-484 MKNGLREYILQHLEQ
+484 MKSGLREYVLQHLTQ

-513 ENSGFRTSEGY
+513 ENSGFRTTEGY
-524 YPFGHITKF
+524 YPFGYTTKF
-533 ETIADHYYNLI
+533 EIIADHFYDLI
-544 ELACKKLELY
+544 EIACKKLEVY
-554 VYEILSV
+554 KYEILTV

-567 MGKNQFM
+567 MGTSQFR

-599 LMLIVTN
+599 IMLIFTN

>member
-1 MENGP
+1 MENGH

-29 LVISIIT
+29 LSL
-36 SFIIIIFFDHFYLTL
+36 SLFSSLIIIIFFDQFYLRL
-51 NLIQIVVFTI
+51 NLLNLFFFII

-68 FSYFLDLYL
+68 VSYFLDLFL

-95 SNLLWLLILILGYLA
+95 SNLLWLLILIFGYLA

-116 EIPPKEYLL
+116 ESPPKEYLF

-143 GANLLQA
+143 GANLFQA
-150 IKTAVIQPI
+150 IKTAMIQPLI
-159 VFLFLI
+159 FLFLI
-165 IPPSIVIEFFFDV
+165 IPYFVFIELISNFV
-178 AAISFGL
+178 AISFGL
-185 ILIGLG
+185 ILIG
-191 IGWTIL
+191 IGVLWAIL
-197 ADRAGRPN
+197 ADRTGRPN

-216 LSAWTENKVENIEKL
+216 LSAWTENKVDRIELIL
-231 LLAKSKDELVYTHI
+231 LSKSKDECVDTHI
-245 IKFINK
+245 VKFTNK
-251 QHHNLYWV
+251 HQALYWV

-274 SLPYQI
+274 NLPYQI
-280 YNHFSQKAVVFHTAS
+280 YRHFSQKAVVFHSAS

-310 LQSLS
+310 LKSLS
-315 STKKRLDYGSTC
+315 NTKNRVDYGNRC
-327 SLPIQIKNKKATATG
+327 SIPIQVKHKKATATG

-347 TPIIILSFAPSGM
+347 TPILILSFAPYGM

-371 KAYSK
+371 ETYSK

-390 AMGKKIGKSENDD
+390 AMGKKIEKSENED
-403 LLIAGKKCLN
+403 LLIAGKKCLK
-413 ILKGSPQYGFKI
+413 ILKESPQYDFKI
-425 GISNTNEINNHVVFG
+425 GLSNTNEIKNKLVFG
-440 EDIGKSGLSIILIDV
+440 QDLGKSGLSIILIDV
-455 NKDANNKSNN
+455 NKDVDCNIDNNSSS
-465 NRKDNNNNQYVI
+465 NNNQYVI

-484 MKNGLREYILQHLEQ
+484 MKSGLREYVLQNLTQ
-499 KGIRMLEIC
+499 KGIKMLEIC

-513 ENSGFRTSEGY
+513 ENSGFRTTEGY
-524 YPFGHITKF
+524 YPFGYTTKF
-533 ETIADHYYNLI
+533 EIIADHFYDLI
-544 ELACKKLELY
+544 EIACKKLEVY
-554 VYEILSV
+554 QYEILTV

-567 MGKNQFM
+567 MGTSQFR
-574 DYSNALDKAMD
+574 DYSNALDKAMN

-599 LMLIVTN
+599 IMLIFTN

>member
-1 MENGP
+1 MENGH

-29 LVISIIT
+29 LSL
-36 SFIIIIFFDHFYLTL
+36 SLFSSLIIIIFFDQFYLRL
-51 NLIQIVVFTI
+51 NLLNLFFFII

-68 FSYFLDLYL
+68 FSYFLDLFL

-95 SNLLWLLILILGYLA
+95 SNLLWLLILIFGYLA

-116 EIPPKEYLL
+116 ESPPKEYLF

-143 GANLLQA
+143 GANLFQA
-150 IKTAVIQPI
+150 IKTAMIQPLI
-159 VFLFLI
+159 FLFLI
-165 IPPSIVIEFFFDV
+165 IPYFVFIELISNFV
-178 AAISFGL
+178 AISFGL
-185 ILIGLG
+185 ILIG
-191 IGWTIL
+191 IGVLWAIL
-197 ADRAGRPN
+197 ADRTGRPN

-216 LSAWTENKVENIEKL
+216 LSAWTENKVDRIELIL
-231 LLAKSKDELVYTHI
+231 LSKSKDECVDTHI
-245 IKFINK
+245 VKFTNK
-251 QHHNLYWV
+251 HQALYWV

-274 SLPYQI
+274 NLPYQI
-280 YNHFSQKAVVFHTAS
+280 YRHFSQKAVVFHSAS

-310 LQSLS
+310 LKSLS
-315 STKKRLDYGSTC
+315 NTKNRVDYGNRC
-327 SLPIQIKNKKATATG
+327 SIPIQVKHKKATATG

-347 TPIIILSFAPSGM
+347 TPILILSFAPYGM

-371 KAYSK
+371 ETYSK
-376 NEGFK
+376 DEGFK

-390 AMGKKIGKSENDD
+390 AMGKKIEKSENED
-403 LLIAGKKCLN
+403 LLIAGKKCLK
-413 ILKGSPQYGFKI
+413 ILKESPQYDFKI
-425 GISNTNEINNHVVFG
+425 GLSNTNEIKNKLVFG
-440 EDIGKSGLSIILIDV
+440 QDLGKSGLSIILIDV
-455 NKDANNKSNN
+455 NKDVDCNIDNNSSS
-465 NRKDNNNNQYVI
+465 NNNQYVI

-484 MKNGLREYILQHLEQ
+484 MKSGLREYVLQNLTQ
-499 KGIRMLEIC
+499 KGIKMLEIC

-513 ENSGFRTSEGY
+513 ENSGFRTTEGY
-524 YPFGHITKF
+524 YPFGYTTKF
-533 ETIADHYYNLI
+533 EIIADHFYDLI
-544 ELACKKLELY
+544 EIACKKLEVY
-554 VYEILSV
+554 QYEILTV

-567 MGKNQFM
+567 MGTSQFR
-574 DYSNALDKAMD
+574 DYSNALDKAMN

-599 LMLIVTN
+599 IMLIFTN

>member
-1 MENGP
+1 MENGH

-29 LVISIIT
+29 LTISLI
-36 SFIIIIFFDHFYLTL
+36 SSLIIILVFDHFYLL
-51 NLIQIVVFTI
+51 VNLIQLAVFTI
-61 TGISFLV
+61 TGISFLI
-68 FSYFLDLYL
+68 FSYFLDLFL

-84 KISKILHVSAF
+84 KMSKILHVSAF
-95 SNLLWLLILILGYLA
+95 SSLLWLLIVILGYLT

-116 EIPPKEYLL
+116 DLPPKEYLL

-135 IGIFNSVF
+135 IGIFTSVF

-150 IKTAVIQPI
+150 IKTAIIQPI

-165 IPPSIVIEFFFDV
+165 IPSSIFIEIFSDV
-178 AAISFGL
+178 VAISFGL

-197 ADRAGRPN
+197 ADRSGRPN

-216 LSAWTENKVENIEKL
+216 LSAWTENKVENIEKIL
-231 LLAKSKDELVYTHI
+231 LSKSKNELVGTYI
-245 IKFINK
+245 VKFTNK
-251 QHHNLYWV
+251 HHNLYWV

-274 SLPYQI
+274 NLPYQI
-280 YNHFSQKAVVFHTAS
+280 YNYFSQKAVVFHSPS
-295 DHSLNIPSKGEVIKY
+295 DHSLNIPSKGEVLEY
-310 LQSLS
+310 LKSLS
-315 STKKRLDYGSTC
+315 NTQKTLDYGSTC
-327 SLPIQIKNKKATATG
+327 SIPIQIKNKKATVTG

-347 TPIIILSFAPSGM
+347 TPILMLSFAPYGM

-371 KAYSK
+371 ETYSK

-390 AMGKKIGKSENDD
+390 AMGKKIGKSENEE
-403 LLIAGKKCLN
+403 LLIAGKTCLK
-413 ILKGSPQYGFKI
+413 ILKKSPQYSFKI
-425 GISNTNEINNHVVFG
+425 GLSNTNEIKNHIVFG

-455 NKDANNKSNN
+455 NKND
-465 NRKDNNNNQYVI
+465 DNNSNHNNQYVI

-484 MKNGLREYILQHLEQ
+484 MKSGLREYIIKFLEQ

-533 ETIADHYYNLI
+533 ETIADHYYKLI
-544 ELACKKLELY
+544 ELAYEKLE
-554 VYEILSV
+554 VYGYEVFHIV
-561 ESTVKV
+561 STVKV
-567 MGKNQFM
+567 MGTNQFR
-574 DYSNALDKAMD
+574 DYSNALDKAMN
-585 LTKKC
+585 LTKKF

>member
-1 MENGP
+1 MENGH

-29 LVISIIT
+29 LSL
-36 SFIIIIFFDHFYLTL
+36 SLFSSLIIIIFFDQFYLRL
-51 NLIQIVVFTI
+51 NLLNLFFFIL

-68 FSYFLDLYL
+68 FSYFLDLFL

-95 SNLLWLLILILGYLA
+95 SNLLWLLILIFGYLA

-116 EIPPKEYLL
+116 ESPPKEYLF

-143 GANLLQA
+143 GANLFQA
-150 IKTAVIQPI
+150 IKTAMIQPLI
-159 VFLFLI
+159 FLFLI
-165 IPPSIVIEFFFDV
+165 IPYSVFIELISNFV
-178 AAISFGL
+178 AISFGL
-185 ILIGLG
+185 ILIS
-191 IGWTIL
+191 IGVLWAIL
-197 ADRAGRPN
+197 ADRTGRPN

-216 LSAWTENKVENIEKL
+216 LSAWTENKVDRIELIL
-231 LLAKSKDELVYTHI
+231 LSKSKDECVDTHI
-245 IKFINK
+245 VKFTNK
-251 QHHNLYWV
+251 HQALYWV

-274 SLPYQI
+274 NLPYQI
-280 YNHFSQKAVVFHTAS
+280 YRHFSQKAVVFHSAS

-310 LQSLS
+310 LKSLS
-315 STKKRLDYGSTC
+315 NTKNRIDYGNRC
-327 SLPIQIKNKKATATG
+327 SIPIQVKHKKATATG

-347 TPIIILSFAPSGM
+347 TPILILSFAPYGM

-371 KAYSK
+371 ETYSK

-390 AMGKKIGKSENDD
+390 AMGKKIEKSENED
-403 LLIAGKKCLN
+403 LLIAGKKCLK
-413 ILKGSPQYGFKI
+413 ILKESPQYDFKI
-425 GISNTNEINNHVVFG
+425 GLSNTNEIKNKLVFG
-440 EDIGKSGLSIILIDV
+440 QDLGKSGLSIILIDV
-455 NKDANNKSNN
+455 NKNVDCNIDNNSSS
-465 NRKDNNNNQYVI
+465 NNNQYVI

-484 MKNGLREYILQHLEQ
+484 MKSGLREYVLQNLTQ
-499 KGIRMLEIC
+499 KGIKMLEIC

-513 ENSGFRTSEGY
+513 ENSGFRTTEGY
-524 YPFGHITKF
+524 YPFGYTTKF
-533 ETIADHYYNLI
+533 EIIADHFYDLI
-544 ELACKKLELY
+544 EIACKKLEVY
-554 VYEILSV
+554 QYEILTV

-567 MGKNQFM
+567 MGTSQFR
-574 DYSNALDKAMD
+574 DYSNALDKAMN

-599 LMLIVTN
+599 IMLIFTN

>member
-1 MENGP
+1 MENGH

-19 RINFSSYKIS
+19 RLNFSSYKIS
-29 LVISIIT
+29 LTISLI
-36 SFIIIIFFDHFYLTL
+36 SSLIIILIFDHFYLL
-51 NLIQIVVFTI
+51 VNLIQLAVFTI
-61 TGISFLV
+61 TGISFLI
-68 FSYFLDLYL
+68 FSYFLDLFL

-84 KISKILHVSAF
+84 KLSKILHVSAF
-95 SNLLWLLILILGYLA
+95 SSLLWLLIVILGYLT

-116 EIPPKEYLL
+116 DLPSKEYLL

-135 IGIFNSVF
+135 IGIFTSVF

-150 IKTAVIQPI
+150 IKTAIIQPI

-165 IPPSIVIEFFFDV
+165 IPSSIFIEIFSDV
-178 AAISFGL
+178 VAISFGL

-197 ADRAGRPN
+197 ADRSGRPN

-216 LSAWTENKVENIEKL
+216 LSAWTENKVENIEKIL
-231 LLAKSKDELVYTHI
+231 LSKSKNELVGTFI
-245 IKFINK
+245 VKFTNK
-251 QHHNLYWV
+251 HHNLYWV

-274 SLPYQI
+274 NLPYQI
-280 YNHFSQKAVVFHTAS
+280 YNYFSQKAVVFHSPS
-295 DHSLNIPSKGEVIKY
+295 DHSLNIPSKGEVLEY
-310 LQSLS
+310 LKSLS
-315 STKKRLDYGSTC
+315 NTQKTLDYGSTC
-327 SLPIQIKNKKATATG
+327 SIPIQIKNKKATVTG

-347 TPIIILSFAPSGM
+347 TPILMLSFAPYGM
-360 EDIPEEISKEL
+360 EDIPEEVSKEL
-371 KAYSK
+371 ETYSK

-390 AMGKKIGKSENDD
+390 AMGKKIGKSENEE
-403 LLIAGKKCLN
+403 LLAAGKTCLK
-413 ILKGSPQYGFKI
+413 ILKKSPQYSFKI
-425 GISNTNEINNHVVFG
+425 GLSNTNEIKNHIVFG
-440 EDIGKSGLSIILIDV
+440 DDIGKSGLSIILIDV
-455 NKDANNKSNN
+455 NKND
-465 NRKDNNNNQYVI
+465 DNNSNHNNQYVI

-484 MKNGLREYILQHLEQ
+484 MKSGLREYIIKFLEQ

-533 ETIADHYYNLI
+533 ETIADHYHKLI
-544 ELACKKLELY
+544 ELAYKKLE
-554 VYEILSV
+554 VYGYEVFHIV
-561 ESTVKV
+561 STVKV
-567 MGKNQFM
+567 MGTNQFR
-574 DYSNALDKAMD
+574 DYSNALDKAMN
-585 LTKKC
+585 LTKKF

-599 LMLIVTN
+599 LMLLVTN

>member
-1 MENGP
+1 MENGH

-29 LVISIIT
+29 LTISLI
-36 SFIIIIFFDHFYLTL
+36 SSLIIILVFDHFYLL
-51 NLIQIVVFTI
+51 VNLIQLAVFTI
-61 TGISFLV
+61 TGISFLI
-68 FSYFLDLYL
+68 FSYFLDLFL

-84 KISKILHVSAF
+84 KMSKILHVSAF
-95 SNLLWLLILILGYLA
+95 SSLLWLLIVILGYLT

-116 EIPPKEYLL
+116 DLPPKEYLL

-135 IGIFNSVF
+135 IGIFTSVF

-150 IKTAVIQPI
+150 IKTAIIQPI

-165 IPPSIVIEFFFDV
+165 IPSSIFIEIFSDV
-178 AAISFGL
+178 VALSFGL

-197 ADRAGRPN
+197 VDRAGRPN

-216 LSAWTENKVENIEKL
+216 LSAWTENKVENIEKIL
-231 LLAKSKDELVYTHI
+231 LSKSKNELVGTYI
-245 IKFINK
+245 VKFTNK
-251 QHHNLYWV
+251 HHNLYWV

-274 SLPYQI
+274 NLPYQI
-280 YNHFSQKAVVFHTAS
+280 YNYFSQKAVVFHSPS
-295 DHSLNIPSKGEVIKY
+295 DHSLNIPSKGEVLEY
-310 LQSLS
+310 LKSLS
-315 STKKRLDYGSTC
+315 NTQKTLDYGSTC
-327 SLPIQIKNKKATATG
+327 SIPIQIKNKKATVTG

-347 TPIIILSFAPSGM
+347 TPILMLSFAPYGM

-371 KAYSK
+371 ETYSK

-390 AMGKKIGKSENDD
+390 AMGKKIGKSENEE
-403 LLIAGKKCLN
+403 LLIAGKTCLK
-413 ILKGSPQYGFKI
+413 ILKKSPQYRFKI
-425 GISNTNEINNHVVFG
+425 GLSNTNEIKNHIVFG

-455 NKDANNKSNN
+455 NKND
-465 NRKDNNNNQYVI
+465 DNNSNHNNQYVI

-484 MKNGLREYILQHLEQ
+484 MKSGLREYIIKFLEQ

-533 ETIADHYYNLI
+533 ETIADHYYKLI
-544 ELACKKLELY
+544 ELAYKKLE
-554 VYEILSV
+554 VYGYEVLHIV
-561 ESTVKV
+561 STVKV
-567 MGKNQFM
+567 MGTNQFR
-574 DYSNALDKAMD
+574 DYSNALDKAMN
-585 LTKKC
+585 LTKKF